1 VAVSCYFTKDPSMKY
16 AILIHLLG
24 WEYQNNEYILDD
36 GLTFVNLNE
45 HQIEKLYKKLCFE
58 DKVDEGDP
66 YNYGS
71 ALILYDDTD
80 KDHSF
85 FPTSSKYSLSTTF
98 INLLTIIYKGTFGDC
113 RVIASMDNFETS
125 HGTYMLYESQTE
137 FIDELNVFHSKFDK
151 SNFEILQT
159 IWLNLKSTY
168 ANEIEKSRINNAL
181 NFFYLSWN
189 TLTLEQT
196 GICLSIVLETLFSP
210 HSNNELIHQ
219 ISYNVAKF
227 KGQNKEERTGI
238 YKYIKK
244 YYSIRSKLVH
254 GEIISMEELNSIPLF
269 FKFICDLIL
278 KIITDMNLIH
288 IFNDNKLRKEFIENQ
303 MFE

>member
-1 VAVSCYFTKDPSMKY
+1 MKF
-16 AILIHLLG
+16 AILIHLLDWG
-24 WEYQNNEYILDD
+24 LEDNEFILDE
-36 GLTFVNLNE
+36 GLTFVNLNA
-45 HQIEKLYKKLCFE
+45 HPVGKLYKKICKV
-58 DKVDEGDP
+58 DRVDEGDP
-66 YNYGS
+66 YGYDT
-71 ALILYDDTD
+71 ALVLYDDTGE
-80 KDHSF
+80 DHLF
-85 FPTSSKYSLSTTF
+85 FPTASKYSLSTTF
-98 INLLTIIYKGTFGDC
+98 VNLLTIIYKGTLGQC
-113 RVIASMDNFETS
+113 RVIASKDNFKTL

-137 FIDELNVFHSKFDK
+137 FIDDLVVLHSKFDK
-151 SNFEILQT
+151 QNIQLLKS
-159 IWLNLKSTY
+159 IWENLKATY
-168 ANEIEKSRINNAL
+168 TKDIQNLRIDNAL

-227 KGQNKEERTGI
+227 SGTNKQQMKDV

-254 GEIISMEELNSIPLF
+254 GETINENELKSIPLF

-278 KIITDMNLIH
+278 KIISDQNLIH
-288 IFNDNKLRKEFIENQ
+288 TFNDNKLRKEFIENQ